1 MGLIFHAR
9 PDATICCALILEIE
23 WIGFFLFLP
32 PAQDIMWVERGGGRR
47 CRWRG
52 GVPGA
57 PALPALDDMYRPGET
72 PVADVTHEA
81 VVTSID
87 RDVTRRDA
95 LDARR

>member
-1 MGLIFHAR
+1 M
-9 PDATICCALILEIE
+9 D
-23 WIGFFLFLP
+23 FFFSFLRLK
-32 PAQDIMWVERGGGRR
+32 ISCGWKEEEGGGVDGG
-47 CRWRG
+47 G

>member
-1 MGLIFHAR
+1 M
-9 PDATICCALILEIE
+9 E
-23 WIGFFLFLP
+23 
-32 PAQDIMWVERGGGRR
+32 GGG
-47 CRWRG
+47 G
-52 GVPGA
+52 PGA